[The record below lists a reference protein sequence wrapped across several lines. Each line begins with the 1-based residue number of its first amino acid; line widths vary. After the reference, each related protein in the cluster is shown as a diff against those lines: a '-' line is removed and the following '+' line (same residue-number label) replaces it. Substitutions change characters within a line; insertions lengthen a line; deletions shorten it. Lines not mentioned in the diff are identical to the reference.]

1 MALTRSENCSG
12 VKRIHGFG
20 EIFIFLNHLHQFLT
34 SLRDL
39 NCPCACITLR
49 AGSLCCRATSLHG
62 SIPLGLFLP
71 PPCYPT
77 LIARTPA
84 THSFVLSISTG
95 TDLCKSSR
103 SLPGRGGPGGKTA
116 DSGRLQILIDFL
128 FKSGR
133 FGAVSASGRPGADSG
148 RFRTAPK
155 EDLETTG
162 TEDRDASPERRSEF
176 QSP

>member
-1 MALTRSENCSG
+1 MFLT
-12 VKRIHGFG
+12 
-20 EIFIFLNHLHQFLT
+20 HLHHFLT
-34 SLRDL
+34 SRLELDF
-39 NCPCACITLR
+39 PCACITLEP
-49 AGSLCCRATSLHG
+49 ASLVVGL
-62 SIPLGLFLP
+62 PLSESHDLPHFLFLP

-103 SLPGRGGPGGKTA
+103 SLAGRGGPGGKTA

-162 TEDRDASPERRSEF
+162 TADRDASPERRSQF
-176 QSP
+176 QSPR